1 MVPYQFERDE
11 SDRMYEEVHP
21 DWFVLAVVGFVVE
34 VEIQRKLE
42 VVEQDSSDVVVI
54 EQDSSNDVEMEAV
67 VAYED
72 QFAVWEGCD

>member
-1 MVPYQFERDE
+1 M
-11 SDRMYEEVHP
+11 
-21 DWFVLAVVGFVVE
+21 VE

-72 QFAVWEGCD
+72 QFAVWEGFD